1 MTRPNSPTEITCPHC
16 GFVQTSPEVGVAEI
30 TCRQCGRRFAGTA
43 TGSLSEGTTPAG
55 NRPPRPAASA
65 SSGPASLFDS
75 LNLESLEQ
83 GDMIVTPGN
92 SRPKAAPAAGSRGDS
107 PSQSSSASVQAAP
120 NKPVDAALNKSVVAP
135 PQAAGGG
142 TAAAASEQPNES
154 RRAAETM
161 GGQPTGPRP
170 PVFSAQ
176 PSLVFPDLQ
185 SGEDL
190 DVAWLAERPESP
202 TASSTNRDEP
212 PMKSPGDPQPS
223 GSDAPVSGTEAHA
236 LEVLEDDLF
245 QDLEHLDSDASDQTL
260 RIDGMASASQGQVIS
275 VRCRVCDT
283 LQYIESRA
291 GNRPHCDVCHAPI
304 PLQADGTPI
313 NTKGQGR
320 GAWTA
325 PATLV
330 RNVSAEGVGTA
341 EPASSGDRD
350 EIDELI
356 RTAQAE
362 PLTPPESSSTTEINP
377 PIPENDKE
385 LQLAPLDSN
394 AGVGL
399 DLLLLEDETRSL
411 LHSRADELIETDVHD
426 LVPLEDDAA
435 EAAADPLSTA
445 TATGQAGIIGGTSSS
460 GTSSSGTSSGGTSS
474 GSIAASGVGLPRDPL
489 LDDLLYPGASDI
501 GSSAKEAVSA
511 VTPPPLV
518 VGNAGTQSPV
528 AREWGTGSS
537 DNRDAMRSTAAYSS
551 TAALATEP
559 VSSHREG
566 SLPPTPP
573 TFTAFGKPAATQPP
587 YLKSAGNAAADAAEQ
602 ATSSSSGGNPDERI
616 EQFLQRAVV
625 SLWHLSRALLRP
637 FGSWQLL
644 GTALLLLPLVIWMQ
658 TSWNAAAGDGKT
670 IEKITGY
677 VYLLLSS
684 AAGLPLWLGLLGV
697 IANRQSAMG
706 QDGRLSWPAIAL
718 QAGQFAVVLALAVP
732 GAAVGTP
739 SGWPLLV
746 GCLAAYTMLPAGL
759 YFVTSAIVAHDW
771 FAFRHPAVI
780 RSFSERLADW
790 AAAGVVVGLILLL
803 GTLMA
808 LITAFM
814 ETIGPTLFGMF
825 IIPTSMAYAATIGF
839 LADRILT
846 LTEQ

>member
-1 MTRPNSPTEITCPHC
+1 M
-16 GFVQTSPEVGVAEI
+16 
-30 TCRQCGRRFAGTA
+30 
-43 TGSLSEGTTPAG
+43 
-55 NRPPRPAASA
+55 
-65 SSGPASLFDS
+65 
-75 LNLESLEQ
+75 
-83 GDMIVTPGN
+83 
-92 SRPKAAPAAGSRGDS
+92 
-107 PSQSSSASVQAAP
+107 
-120 NKPVDAALNKSVVAP
+120 
-135 PQAAGGG
+135 
-142 TAAAASEQPNES
+142 
-154 RRAAETM
+154 
-161 GGQPTGPRP
+161 
-170 PVFSAQ
+170 
-176 PSLVFPDLQ
+176 VFPDLQ

-190 DVAWLAERPESP
+190 DVAWLAERPESTTP
-202 TASSTNRDEP
+202 SSTNRDEP
-212 PMKSPGDPQPS
+212 PVESRGDNPPS
-223 GSDAPVSGTEAHA
+223 ASEAAVGGTGPHA

-245 QDLEHLDSDASDQTL
+245 QDLEHLDSGASDQTV

-291 GNRPHCDVCHAPI
+291 GHRPLCDVCHAPI
-304 PLQADGTPI
+304 PVQADGTPI
-313 NTKGQGR
+313 NTKGSAR

-325 PATLV
+325 PATQV

-341 EPASSGDRD
+341 EPASSSDHD

-362 PLTPPESSSTTEINP
+362 PLTPPENSSTTEINP
-377 PIPENDKE
+377 SIPENNNE
-385 LQLAPLDSN
+385 LQLAPLESN

-411 LHSRADELIETDVHD
+411 LHAPADDLIETDIDD
-426 LVPLEDDAA
+426 LVPIEDDAA
-435 EAAADPLSTA
+435 GAAADQAALTA
-445 TATGQAGIIGGTSSS
+445 TATRHAGIISGESRGGT
-460 GTSSSGTSSGGTSS
+460 
-474 GSIAASGVGLPRDPL
+474 AASDVGLPHDPPP
-489 LDDLLYPGASDI
+489 DDVLYARPGDTDSGVNAALPAEI
-501 GSSAKEAVSA
+501 VSSQREVP
-511 VTPPPLV
+511 VTPTPPPF
-518 VGNAGTQSPV
+518 
-528 AREWGTGSS
+528 TG
-537 DNRDAMRSTAAYSS
+537 Y
-551 TAALATEP
+551 
-559 VSSHREG
+559 
-566 SLPPTPP
+566 
-573 TFTAFGKPAATQPP
+573 GKPAATQPP
-587 YLKSAGNAAADAAEQ
+587 YLKSASNVEPDAAEQ
-602 ATSSSSGGNPDERI
+602 ATSSASAGNPDERV

-625 SLWHLSRALLRP
+625 SLWHLSRAILRP

-644 GTALLLLPLVIWMQ
+644 GTAVLLFPLVVWMQ
-658 TSWNAAAGDGKT
+658 TSWNAAAGDGET

-677 VYLLLSS
+677 AYLLLSS

-718 QAGQFAVVLALAVP
+718 QAGQFAVILALAIP

-739 SGWPLLV
+739 SGLPLLV

-759 YFVTSAIVAHDW
+759 YFVTSAIVAQDW
-771 FAFRHPAVI
+771 FALRHPTVI

-790 AAAGVVVGLILLL
+790 AAAGVVVGLILLV

-825 IIPTSMAYAATIGF
+825 IIPTSMAYAATIGY